1 MKCPI
6 VIVECGFLSNRKEA
20 ALLNS
25 GEYQDKLAYTI
36 NMGIMEYLNKKQ

>member
-1 MKCPI
+1 MSHRDRGVRILKQP
-6 VIVECGFLSNRKEA
+6 KEA

-36 NMGIMEYLNKKQ
+36 HMGIMEYLNKKQ

>member
-1 MKCPI
+1 MSHRDRGVRILKQP
-6 VIVECGFLSNRKEA
+6 E

-36 NMGIMEYLNKKQ
+36 HMGIMEYLNKKQ